1 MGITEWLVPL
11 VGLMEVATVSYS
23 KESID
28 SRIELKLFVVIKG
41 IPNVRCFCEKNTHDS
56 IKPKKRKY
64 RWQPIRRIILFVLF
78 FVFCLIL
85 QPTGPQWAWP
95 SGPAWGVSSRAL
107 LRLLSGL
114 LAP

>member
-1 MGITEWLVPL
+1 MGVSASGVSKLPSESELPRRKNEELPL
-11 VGLMEVATVSYS
+11 STVLPTPFIVYIST
-23 KESID
+23 KA
-28 SRIELKLFVVIKG
+28 KVQ
-41 IPNVRCFCEKNTHDS
+41 FC
-56 IKPKKRKY
+56 
-64 RWQPIRRIILFVLF
+64 LFVLF